1 MNTQYPRQS
10 YLDLIQAQIDA
21 NAKDADELMVQRLYD
36 VPDLAKLV
44 LDFMASSARESKD
57 RAYLATC
64 IALVVE
70 QTVLAAI
77 EKSEGEMAEIEAM
90 QTPDPE
96 DFDDQAELEK
106 EWSAQADAAG
116 VRRV

>member
-21 NAKDADELMVQRLYD
+21 NSKDADELMVHRLYD
-36 VPDLAKLV
+36 APDFAKIV
-44 LDFMASSARESKD
+44 LGFM
-57 RAYLATC
+57 LTC
-64 IALVVE
+64 GQPLKRSQHAQAIALAIE
-70 QTVLAAI
+70 QAVFAAI

-96 DFDDQAELEK
+96 DFDDVEK
-106 EWSAQADAAG
+106 DGNAMLDLQGA
-116 VRRV
+116 RRV

>member
-21 NAKDADELMVQRLYD
+21 NSKDADEMMVHRLYD
-36 VPDLAKLV
+36 APDFAKIV
-44 LDFMASSARESKD
+44 LGFM
-57 RAYLATC
+57 LTC
-64 IALVVE
+64 GQPLKRSQHAQAIALAIE
-70 QTVLAAI
+70 QAVFAAI

-96 DFDDQAELEK
+96 DFDDVEK
-106 EWSAQADAAG
+106 DGNAMLDLQGA
-116 VRRV
+116 RRV

>member
-1 MNTQYPRQS
+1 MDTQYPRQS

-36 VPDLAKLV
+36 VPDMSKLV
-44 LDFMASSARESKD
+44 LNMMRAAGQPKE
-57 RAYLATC
+57 RAYLAMC
-64 IALVVE
+64 IAYEIEKAVF
-70 QTVLAAI
+70 AAI

-96 DFDDQAELEK
+96 DFDNQSELEK
-106 EWSAQADAAG
+106 EWNAQADAAG
-116 VRRV
+116 VRHV

>member
-36 VPDLAKLV
+36 VPDFAELV
-44 LDFMASSARESKD
+44 LNVVKASSQAKD
-57 RAYLATC
+57 RAFHA
-64 IALVVE
+64 
-70 QTVLAAI
+70 QVLAYAIEQAVFASI

-96 DFDDQAELEK
+96 DFDDQAELDA
-106 EWSAQADAAG
+106 EWNAQADAAG